1 MRDAVRD
8 YRSKFYLCLLLCCLA
23 NLATVQAQQ
32 MPLTHGERV
41 DYDLYFKWGL
51 LMPKAGVATLSVKE
65 AQYEGNPV
73 WNYRLLFRSLGM
85 IDKVYSMRDTMDCVF
100 SQESRLLL
108 GSKRTNE
115 GGYYSVDKLL
125 FNYKG
130 NSKISVRSQRFNR
143 VEMRIDTVLTAQG
156 YVFDMLGATM
166 YLRALDWMSM
176 SINDEFPFFI
186 AVGRDV
192 VKARF
197 RYSGQ
202 QIVEH
207 GDVKYRTRHFYI
219 DIYDEA
225 FTQVKA
231 AAEVWIGDDENH
243 IPIKIRAKLKIGAA
257 EVYYK
262 DGYNLRYPLSCRIL
276 VEK

>member
-1 MRDAVRD
+1 MRDVVWD
-8 YRSKFYLCLLLCCLA
+8 YRSKFYFCLLLCCLVS
-23 NLATVQAQQ
+23 LATVQAQQ

-65 AQYEGNPV
+65 TQYEGQPA

-125 FNYKG
+125 FTYKG
-130 NSKISVRSQRFNR
+130 DSKISVRSQRFNR
-143 VEMRIDTVLTAQG
+143 VEMRIDTVLTAEG

-166 YLRALDWMSM
+166 YLRALDWTNMSM
-176 SINDEFPFFI
+176 NDEFPFFI
-186 AVGRDV
+186 AIGRDV

-207 GDVKYRTRHFYI
+207 GDAKYRTRHFYI

-225 FTQVKA
+225 FTQAKA